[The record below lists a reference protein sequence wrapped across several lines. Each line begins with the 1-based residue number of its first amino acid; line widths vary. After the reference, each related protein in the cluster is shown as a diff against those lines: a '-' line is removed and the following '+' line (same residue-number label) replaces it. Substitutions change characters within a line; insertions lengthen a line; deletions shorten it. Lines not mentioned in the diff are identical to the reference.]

1 MKILLFADL
10 HMCPRA
16 SIINKWGTKYPS
28 RLENCIASVNW
39 LEQLAES
46 LKCDYIINLGDFFDR
61 PDLTSETITAC
72 NDIKWSKIMHYSLVG
87 NHDASTSS
95 LVFNSVNSFLAD
107 RHQIITEPNALFLD
121 DCDIFFLPYITE
133 CDRKPLDQYFLD
145 CNNRSINTGKPRVVL
160 SHNDISGIQ
169 MGPVVSKTGF
179 AIEEIEANCDL
190 FINGHLHNGQAIS
203 DKVIN
208 LGNLTGKDFGED
220 ASKYTH
226 SVAILDTQTMTLEF
240 IENPH
245 AYNFYKIQI
254 DCENDFKLLENLKN
268 QAVVSVKCE
277 SSLAEQ
283 VKARISTL
291 DSILESRIIL
301 IKKYEETSENVEL
314 DLSVD
319 HLARFIECCK
329 ANIDGTALLDE
340 ELSEVC
346 KQASFIKPTYTNL
359 LYNIL

>member
-39 LEQLAES
+39 LEQLAKDQGCE
-46 LKCDYIINLGDFFDR
+46 YIINLGDFFDR
-61 PDLTSETITAC
+61 PDLNSETITAC
-72 NDIKWSKIMHYSLVG
+72 NDINWSDIMHYSLVG

-95 LVFNSVNSFLAD
+95 LVFNSTNAFLSD
-107 RHQIITEPNALFLD
+107 RHQIVTEPKVLPLD
-121 DCDIFFLPYITE
+121 DCFICFLPYIVE
-133 CDRKPLDQYFLD
+133 CDRKPLKEYFKKLKEA
-145 CNNRSINTGKPRVVL
+145 RPVVIL

-169 MGPVVSKTGF
+169 LGPVMSKTGF
-179 AIEEIEANCDL
+179 SIEEIESNCDL

-203 DKVIN
+203 KKVIN

-220 ASKYTH
+220 ASKH
-226 SVAILDTQTMTLEF
+226 SHTVAILDTKTLEIEY
-240 IENPH
+240 IENPY

-254 DCENDFKLLENLKN
+254 DSEADLKYLENLKN
-268 QAVVSVKCE
+268 QAVVSVKCD
-277 SSLAEQ
+277 SSLADK
-283 VKARISTL
+283 VKLRISEL
-291 DSILESRIIL
+291 SNKILESRIIL
-301 IKKYEETSENVEL
+301 IKKFEEATETTEL

-329 ANIDGTALLDE
+329 ANIELTTMLDE

-346 KQASFIKPTYTNL
+346 K
-359 LYNIL
+359 

>member
-16 SIINKWGTKYPS
+16 SIINKWGVKYPS

-39 LEQLAES
+39 VEQKAKELEC
-46 LKCDYIINLGDFFDR
+46 KYIVSLGDFFDR

-72 NDIKWSKIMHYSLVG
+72 NEIEWSDIMHYSIVG

-95 LVFNSVNSFLAD
+95 LIFNSVNSLLRD
-107 RHQIITEPNALFLD
+107 KHQIIAEPMVLSLD
-121 DCDIFFLPYITE
+121 DCYICFLPYVVECNRQSLTE
-133 CDRKPLDQYFLD
+133 YFSKLTDKP
-145 CNNRSINTGKPRVVL
+145 VVIL

-169 MGPVVSKTGF
+169 MGPVVSRTGF
-179 AIEEIEANCDL
+179 SIDEIEANCDL
-190 FINGHLHNGQAIS
+190 FVNGHLHNGQSIT
-203 DKVIN
+203 DKIIN

-220 ASKYTH
+220 AFKHSH
-226 SVAILDTQTMTLEF
+226 SVAILDTATLAIEF
-240 IENPH
+240 IENPF

-254 DCENDFKLLENLKN
+254 DTEADLAVLNTLKN
-268 QAVVSVKCE
+268 QAVISVKCE
-277 SSLAEQ
+277 SSLADK
-283 VKARISTL
+283 VKQHIQDL
-291 DSILESRIIL
+291 QDKIVDSRIIL
-301 IKKYEETSENVEL
+301 TKKFEEAVEATEL

-329 ANIDGTALLDE
+329 ANIEGTNLLDE

-346 KQASFIKPTYTNL
+346 K
-359 LYNIL
+359 

>member
-39 LEQLAES
+39 LEQLAKDRGCE
-46 LKCDYIINLGDFFDR
+46 YVINLGDFFDR
-61 PDLTSETITAC
+61 PDLNSETITAC
-72 NDIKWSKIMHYSLVG
+72 NDINWSDIMHYSLVG

-95 LVFNSVNSFLAD
+95 LVFNSTNAFLSD
-107 RHQIITEPNALFLD
+107 RHQIITEPKVLPLD
-121 DCDIFFLPYITE
+121 DCFICFLPYIVE
-133 CDRKPLDQYFLD
+133 CDRKPLKEYFKKLKEA
-145 CNNRSINTGKPRVVL
+145 RPVIIL

-169 MGPVVSKTGF
+169 LGPVMSKTGF
-179 AIEEIEANCDL
+179 SIEEIESNCDL
-190 FINGHLHNGQAIS
+190 FINGHLHNGQALS
-203 DKVIN
+203 KKVIN

-220 ASKYTH
+220 ASKH
-226 SVAILDTQTMTLEF
+226 SHTVAILDTKTLEIEY

-254 DCENDFKLLENLKN
+254 DSEADLRYLENLKN
-268 QAVVSVKCE
+268 QAVVSVKCD
-277 SSLAEQ
+277 SGLADK
-283 VKARISTL
+283 VKQRISEL
-291 DSILESRIIL
+291 SNILESRIIL
-301 IKKYEETSENVEL
+301 IKKFEEATETTEL

-329 ANIDGTALLDE
+329 ANIELTTMLDE

-346 KQASFIKPTYTNL
+346 K
-359 LYNIL
+359 